1 MNFTRRRCDGEKA
14 FAGSAGRSGPPRLE
28 GAHKQAVEIGRNRLI
43 VASAL
48 FALGFMTIG
57 LRLVEVT
64 LLKDG
69 VEPRFAATT
78 SASMLKTER
87 ADIVDRN
94 GVLLATSLATA
105 SLYANPRRILD
116 IDEAA
121 RRLVEALPD
130 LDENAVF
137 AKLESKKS
145 FVWLHRHLT
154 PRQQYEVNRLGI
166 PGLHFRREE
175 RRVYPHGPLLA
186 HVLGFAGT
194 DRRGLSGVELAF
206 DTQLRNGQ
214 EPLELSID
222 MRVQHALREEL
233 QAAVT
238 EFEAKGAAGLVLD
251 VNTGET
257 LALISLPDFDPNH
270 PGQASPNAR
279 FNRSTLGV
287 YEMGSTFKVFTTALA
302 LDTHTVTLDDGYDA
316 TKPIRVARYL
326 IRDFRPQ
333 KRWLS
338 VREIFVHSSN
348 IGAAKMALD
357 VGTERQKEF
366 LGRLGLLEPAH
377 LEVPEVGTPVIP
389 YPWRQI
395 NTMTISFGHGLA
407 ISPVQLASAVAS
419 IVNGGI
425 VRDTTLAKPAP
436 GAAER
441 GRRVISEDTSK
452 KIRRLMRRVV
462 EKGTGR
468 NAAASGYLVGGKTGT
483 ANKTGNG
490 GYSRKVNISSFVGV
504 FPMNAPRYLVLT
516 LLDEPKGN
524 ERTFG
529 FATGGWVAAPTV
541 GRVISRVAPLL
552 GVAPVGPESQERDA
566 IQAIDFRPEG
576 TGLAAF

>member
-1 MNFTRRRCDGEKA
+1 MET
-14 FAGSAGRSGPPRLE
+14 
-28 GAHKQAVEIGRNRLI
+28 GRNRLI

-48 FALGFMTIG
+48 FALGFMAIG
-57 LRLVEVT
+57 LRLVEIS
-64 LLKDG
+64 LLKEG
-69 VEPRFAATT
+69 VEPRFAATQNSST
-78 SASMLKTER
+78 LHTER

-116 IDEAA
+116 ADEAA
-121 RRLVEALPD
+121 RQLVEVLPSLNKD
-130 LDENAVF
+130 AVLT
-137 AKLESKKS
+137 KLKSKKS

-154 PRQQYEVNRLGI
+154 PRQQYEVNSLGI
-166 PGLHFRREE
+166 PSLHFRREE

-194 DRRGLSGVELAF
+194 DRRGLSGIELTF
-206 DTQLRNGQ
+206 DEQLRNGQ
-214 EPLELSID
+214 EPLKLSID
-222 MRVQHALREEL
+222 MRVQHTLREEL

-238 EFEAKGAAGLVLD
+238 EFDAKGAAGLVID

-257 LALISLPDFDPNH
+257 LALVSLPDFDPNH
-270 PGQASPNAR
+270 PGQASPSAL

-316 TKPIRVARYL
+316 TKPIRIARHL

-348 IGAAKMALD
+348 IGTAKMALD
-357 VGTERQKEF
+357 VGTERQQEF
-366 LGRLGLLEPAH
+366 LGRLGLLEPSH

-395 NTMTISFGHGLA
+395 NTMTIAFGHGLA
-407 ISPVQLASAVAS
+407 VSPVQLASAVAS

-425 VRDTTLAKPAP
+425 IHNATLTKTAS
-436 GAAER
+436 GVTR
-441 GRRVISEDTSK
+441 QGRRVISEDTSK
-452 KIRRLMRRVV
+452 KMRRLMRRVV
-462 EKGTGR
+462 EKGTGH
-468 NAAASGYLVGGKTGT
+468 NAAAPGYLVGGKTGT
-483 ANKTGNG
+483 ANKAENG
-490 GYSRKVNISSFVGV
+490 GYSRKAKISSFVGV
-504 FPMNAPRYLVLT
+504 FPMNAPRYLVLA
-516 LLDEPKGN
+516 LFDEPKGN
-524 ERTFG
+524 KRTFG

-552 GVAPVGPESQERDA
+552 GVAPVEPELQAKNS

-576 TGLAAF
+576 AGLAAF

>member
-1 MNFTRRRCDGEKA
+1 MNFTRRRGDGKKA
-14 FAGSAGRSGPPRLE
+14 VAGSTERSRQPRLE
-28 GAHKQAVEIGRNRLI
+28 GAHKRVVEIGRNRLI

-57 LRLVEVT
+57 LRLVEVS
-64 LLKDG
+64 LLKEA
-69 VEPRFAATT
+69 VKPRFAATE
-78 SASMLKTER
+78 SASTLKTER
-87 ADIVDRN
+87 ANIVDRN

-116 IDEAA
+116 ADEAA
-121 RRLVEALPD
+121 RRLVEVLPD
-130 LDENAVF
+130 LDEDAVF
-137 AKLESKKS
+137 AKLQSKKS

-166 PGLHFRREE
+166 PSLHFRREE

-206 DTQLRNGQ
+206 DTQLRNSQ
-214 EPLELSID
+214 DPLTLSID

-233 QAAVT
+233 RAAVT
-238 EFEAKGAAGLVLD
+238 EFKAKGAAGLILD
-251 VNTGET
+251 VDTGET
-257 LALISLPDFDPNH
+257 LALVSLPDFDPNH
-270 PGQASPNAR
+270 PGQASPSER

-302 LDTHTVTLDDGYDA
+302 LDTHTVTLNDGYDA

-357 VGTERQKEF
+357 VGTERQREF

-407 ISPVQLASAVAS
+407 VSPIQLASAVAS

-425 VRDTTLAKPAP
+425 VRDATLAKPAP
-436 GAAER
+436 GTTR
-441 GRRVISEDTSK
+441 QGRRVISEDTSK
-452 KIRRLMRRVV
+452 KIRHLMRRVV

-468 NAAASGYLVGGKTGT
+468 NAAAPGYLVGGKTGT
-483 ANKTGNG
+483 ANKTGSG

-504 FPMNAPRYLVLT
+504 FPMNAPRYLVLA
-516 LLDEPKGN
+516 LLDEPKGT

-529 FATGGWVAAPTV
+529 FTTGGWVVAPTV
-541 GRVISRVAPLL
+541 GRVIGRVAPLL
-552 GVAPVGPESQERDA
+552 GVAPDSQERNA
-566 IQAIDFRPEG
+566 IQAVDFRPKG